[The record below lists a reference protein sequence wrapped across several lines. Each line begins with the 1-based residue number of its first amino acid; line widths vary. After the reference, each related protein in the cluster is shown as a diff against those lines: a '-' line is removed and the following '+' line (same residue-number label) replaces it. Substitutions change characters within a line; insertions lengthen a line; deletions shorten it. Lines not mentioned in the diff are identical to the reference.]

1 MSSVILC
8 KEERDTYIQWHWRAV
23 LITLNC
29 ILWRLASTVHL
40 LFYSIS
46 FCSSPDP
53 LSHKEKEESYDIST
67 PSIQWTCYDR
77 HFFNDGLH
85 MITPTIPIFT
95 GSYIDYY
102 DIHEIRH
109 MYDTFHQQRYS
120 DRRVSKVTVTL
131 TKARLNLRLTGC
143 LTGCFAFSLSSDR
156 ARGGLTPAILQ
167 LTSPPTHSGNG
178 FSSRTE
184 HCYTHS
190 SAV

>member
-1 MSSVILC
+1 
-8 KEERDTYIQWHWRAV
+8 
-23 LITLNC
+23 
-29 ILWRLASTVHL
+29 
-40 LFYSIS
+40 
-46 FCSSPDP
+46 
-53 LSHKEKEESYDIST
+53 
-67 PSIQWTCYDR
+67 
-77 HFFNDGLH
+77 

-167 LTSPPTHSGNG
+167 LTSPPHTAEMASLLALSTATPTVRRSKRG
-178 FSSRTE
+178 RL
-184 HCYTHS
+184 
-190 SAV
+190 